1 MQFKL
6 WGADFAPFLTLPS
19 RPLGYFLLA
28 LYVAVTLWGV
38 WHIGREWRTVTRRQW
53 LITLSLIFAS
63 LITSQLFLLHLPA
76 NNILPPIAMAATPV
90 NVLRLV
96 GLVPVLLAAW
106 LLNPPLVV
114 LVAVAS
120 GLGRGLWQTH
130 QVFDLFHL
138 GLAGW
143 LMAQGLRQNYR
154 GRFYRWLRWPALAAP
169 LAMVLV
175 VPFLSSLATYV
186 YAPSQASALAAL
198 DVARSALQAQFWLAL
213 GEGLLS
219 GAVVSLLAWGVP
231 QLAPPVPQ
239 TLVTSPFTRTL
250 NRRLLSGFVLYSAV
264 LILILTTAVFYLSLN
279 VSTDLVV
286 TQMSQSGTAVSK
298 NIATFLQSRQNLLAQ
313 HRLDERLQ
321 SDDPEE
327 IATSLRQLFRTGP
340 FYRRVMLVR
349 PTAANAP
356 TPAVVSHFYPNDD
369 VTSVTLTNLE
379 QAAVLTALRSGAPA
393 MSEAHRIDDSGSVL
407 SFAVPVKNSRGEDV
421 AVLVGRVAAVSLQEL
436 ITSLTSD
443 PSTGSG
449 FVVDGQG
456 LIVAHPNPNS
466 LLTPWQSDVSG
477 ERVLAQDGQGG
488 TAYEGREGLNNTRRL
503 VYLQEGRDHPWMV
516 VVTTPYD
523 VVLGLALQTG
533 MPIIGVLVLATLLF
547 SAVLAWLA
555 QSITLPLT
563 QLLRATERITSG
575 DYATPITLASDDEV
589 GQLSQTFAHMQKVLR
604 NRVEELS
611 LLLGV
616 SQSVAGSLDVAE
628 GVPPILRGAL
638 RGTGASGA
646 RLVVMNPNGRYP
658 LTFGEGAAAVSMSQ
672 YDRVIMG
679 LLRQNREL
687 VLPTPE
693 AIRRQLQ
700 ADEANPTPPPFQS
713 LVAFALFSHNRF
725 QGVFWLVYRQARD
738 LARTEMDLLRTL
750 AGQAAVLMENA
761 RLFATAEGGR
771 RRLAAVLASTADA
784 VIVTDHTNRILLI
797 NPAAERILDLQT
809 AEVNGRRLE
818 DVLTND
824 DLKAAL
830 TAQTDLET
838 REIPFGKRTYSANVA
853 KIITVDGQ
861 AQGRVAVLHDI
872 THMKD
877 LDEMKS
883 NFVQMVSHDLRSP
896 LTYMSGFVTMLP
908 MVGELNEKQLDY
920 VDKVQRGIE
929 QLNTMVKNLLD
940 LGRLEAGLEL
950 MKSPVRLDSLA
961 EAVLRDLAPM
971 GEESGLQLVLDVG
984 TKIPYLNL
992 DNALVRQAIVNLT
1005 TNAIKYAADSGRIV
1019 VAVNKQPAPQGML
1032 GEEIVLSVADNG
1044 PGIPPH
1050 ELTRLFEKFH
1060 RVQQR
1065 TNIKVKGSGLGLAIV
1080 KLVAERHD
1088 GRAWVESELG
1098 QGSTFFIAFPCIP
1111 VDFSQL

>member
-6 WGADFAPFLTLPS
+6 WGATFAPYLTLPN

-28 LYVAVTLWGV
+28 LYVAVAVWGA
-38 WHIGREWRTVTRRQW
+38 WRYGRRWRTITRREW
-53 LITLSLIFAS
+53 LITLSLVFAS
-63 LITSQLFLLHLPA
+63 LITSQLFILHLPA
-76 NNILPPIAMAATPV
+76 GNILPPIGVAETPV
-90 NVLRLV
+90 NVLRLL
-96 GLVPVLLAAW
+96 GLLPVLVAAL
-106 LLNPPLVV
+106 LLNPALVV
-114 LVAVAS
+114 LVAAAS

-130 QVFDLFHL
+130 QLFDLFHF

-143 LMAQGLRQNYR
+143 LMAQGLRQNYL
-154 GRFYRWLRWPALAAP
+154 GRFYKWLRWPPITAPVALA
-169 LAMVLV
+169 LV
-175 VPFLSSLATYV
+175 VPPLASLATYV
-186 YAPSQASALAAL
+186 YAAPQASALAAL
-198 DVARSALQAQFWLAL
+198 DVSRSALQAQFWLAL

-219 GAVVSLLAWGVP
+219 GALVSLLMWGIP
-231 QLAPPVPQ
+231 QLAAPRPT
-239 TLVTSPFTRTL
+239 TLVTSPFSRTL
-250 NRRLLSGFVLYSAV
+250 NRRLLSGFVVYSAV
-264 LILILTTAVFYLSLN
+264 LILVLSTAVFYLSLN
-279 VSTDLVV
+279 VATDLVINQM
-286 TQMSQSGTAVSK
+286 TQNSTAVSQ
-298 NIATFLQSRQNLLAQ
+298 NISNFLQFRQSLLAQ

-327 IATSLRQLFRTGP
+327 VATSLRQLFRTGA
-340 FYRRVMLVR
+340 FYRQVLLVE
-349 PTAANAP
+349 PTGESSNPVLVTHVYPEGAA
-356 TPAVVSHFYPNDD
+356 V
-369 VTSVTLTNLE
+369 LTNFE

-393 MSEAHRIDDSGSVL
+393 MSSVRRMEGSDSIL
-407 SFAVPVKNSRGEDV
+407 SFAVPIRNSQGQDV
-421 AVLVGRVAAVSLQEL
+421 AVLVGRVAAVSIQEL
-436 ITSLTSD
+436 AAPLNGDEGTGGGFIVDSDQQIISHLSTSGALPTWSAE
-443 PSTGSG
+443 G
-449 FVVDGQG
+449 
-456 LIVAHPNPNS
+456 A
-466 LLTPWQSDVSG
+466 G
-477 ERVLAQDGQGG
+477 ERVLRADEATGG
-488 TAYEGREGLNNTRRL
+488 TAYEGRDGRNNTRRL
-503 VYLQEGRDHPWMV
+503 VYIQEGLDHPWTV
-516 VVTTPYD
+516 VVTVPYD

-555 QSITLPLT
+555 QSITQPLT
-563 QLLRATERITSG
+563 QLLTATERITSG

-638 RGTGASGA
+638 RGTGASGV

-658 LTFGEGAAAVSMSQ
+658 LTFGEGGSATSMSL

-687 VLPTPE
+687 VLPSPA
-693 AIRRQLQ
+693 AIHKALL
-700 ADEANPTPPPFQS
+700 AEEPNPSPTPFQA

-725 QGVFWLVYRQARD
+725 QGVLWLVYRQPRD
-738 LARTEMDLLRTL
+738 FAKSELDLLRTL

-761 RLFATAEGGR
+761 RLFAAAEGGR

-784 VIVTDHTNRILLI
+784 VIVTDPTNRILLI
-797 NPAAERILDLQT
+797 NPATERVFDLKT

-818 DVLTND
+818 DVIENS

-830 TAQTDLET
+830 LAQTDHES
-838 REIPFGKRTYSANVA
+838 REIPVGKRTYSANVA
-853 KIITVDGQ
+853 KIINVDGQ

-908 MVGELNEKQLDY
+908 MVGELNEKQIDY

-940 LGRLEAGLEL
+940 LGRLEAGLDL

-971 GEESGLQLVLDVG
+971 AEESGLQLVLDVA
-984 TKIPYLNL
+984 TKMPYLNL

-1005 TNAIKYAADSGRIV
+1005 TNAIKYASESGRIV
-1019 VAVNKQPAPQGML
+1019 VAISKQAAPAGLM

-1044 PGIPPH
+1044 PGIPAH

-1065 TNIKVKGSGLGLAIV
+1065 NNLKIKGSGLGLAIV

-1098 QGSTFFIAFPCIP
+1098 KGSTFFISFPSIP
-1111 VDFSQL
+1111 VDFSQM